1 VETLHRENWM
11 RAQAGGRSIP
21 DTSRI
26 REAKLLLV
34 GSEDDFKG
42 DVAGEMMGGKRSH
55 IAGRSGTLLGALARL
70 DSEGIDVV
78 LLSYK
83 FRDEEL
89 ALFTADARR
98 GGFQG
103 LILRVASVDAHAFFK
118 DSLPSLHMGAGAHRE
133 NERTNGGIYFTDKQR
148 TVLAHVSQGWT
159 NKQIA
164 QHMKCT
170 EAAIKAV
177 VQELFRKL
185 EVRKR
190 AQIVRVAIEKRLI
203 QIEGRPAGRGK
214 ETRKAGVGFTLA
226 PAMKDQQ
233 PIHVGDF
240 IIDVAMHQAWVR
252 GVETRLTP
260 SEFQLLW
267 ILATHSGKLVK
278 SSTLREMFWRN
289 PTAKVGSL
297 RVLVGTLRS
306 KIEAG
311 KTPRYLITE
320 RSLGYRF
327 IPSPSV
333 SEATRQPS

>member
-1 VETLHRENWM
+1 MRPQTGIRSVSET
-11 RAQAGGRSIP
+11 P
-21 DTSRI
+21 RI
-26 REAKLLLV
+26 REARLLLV

-42 DVAGEMMGGKRSH
+42 GVTSEMTGGKRSH
-55 IAGRSGTLLGALARL
+55 IAGRSATLLGALARL
-70 DSEGIDVV
+70 HAEGIDVV
-78 LLSYK
+78 LLSHK

-89 ALFTADARR
+89 ALFRADARR

-103 LILRVASVDAHAFFK
+103 LILRVASVDAHAPFK
-118 DSLPSLHMGAGAHRE
+118 NFSPGPHAGGGAHRQ
-133 NERTNGGIYFTDKQR
+133 NERSSGAASFTDKQR
-148 TVLAHVSQGWT
+148 TVLARVSEGWT
-159 NKQIA
+159 NQQIA
-164 QHMKCT
+164 QHMKCS
-170 EAAIKAV
+170 EAAVKAV
-177 VQELFRKL
+177 IQELFRKL

-190 AQIVRVAIEKRLI
+190 TQIVRVAIEKRLI
-203 QIEGRPAGRGK
+203 QIEGSPAGRAK
-214 ETRKAGVGFTLA
+214 ETRPAGVGFTPA
-226 PAMKDQQ
+226 PAMKEQR

-278 SSTLREMFWRN
+278 SSTLREMFWPN
-289 PTAKVGSL
+289 PTAKVGAL

-320 RSLGYRF
+320 RSFGYRF
-327 IPSPSV
+327 VPSPSV
-333 SEATRQPS
+333 SEANRISS

>member
-1 VETLHRENWM
+1 VETLQRENWM
-11 RAQAGGRSIP
+11 RAQAGERSIP
-21 DTSRI
+21 STSRI

-42 DVAGEMMGGKRSH
+42 DVAGEIMGGKRSH
-55 IAGRSGTLLGALARL
+55 IAGRSATLLGALARR
-70 DSEGIDVV
+70 DSEGIDLV

-103 LILRVASVDAHAFFK
+103 LILRVASVDAHALFK
-118 DSLPSLHMGAGAHRE
+118 DSLSSPHAGAHRE
-133 NERTNGGIYFTDKQR
+133 NERTSGGIYFTDKQR

-190 AQIVRVAIEKRLI
+190 AQIVRVAIEKGLVKV
-203 QIEGRPAGRGK
+203 EGRPVGRGK
-214 ETRKAGVGFTLA
+214 ETRPAGVGFTLA

-278 SSTLREMFWRN
+278 SSALREMFWRN

-306 KIEAG
+306 KIEAT

-333 SEATRQPS
+333 SEANRVSS

>member
-1 VETLHRENWM
+1 M
-11 RAQAGGRSIP
+11 RAQAGGRSTP
-21 DTSRI
+21 GTSRI

-55 IAGRSGTLLGALARL
+55 IAGRSATLLGALARL

-98 GGFQG
+98 GGFHG
-103 LILRVASVDAHAFFK
+103 LILRVASADAHALFK
-118 DSLPSLHMGAGAHRE
+118 DSHWE
-133 NERTNGGIYFTDKQR
+133 NERTTGGIYFTDKQR

-203 QIEGRPAGRGK
+203 QIEVRPAGRGK
-214 ETRKAGVGFTLA
+214 ETRQAGVGFTLA

-267 ILATHSGKLVK
+267 VLATHSGKLVK

-289 PTAKVGSL
+289 PTAKVSSL

-306 KIEAG
+306 KIEAT

-333 SEATRQPS
+333 SEEARISS